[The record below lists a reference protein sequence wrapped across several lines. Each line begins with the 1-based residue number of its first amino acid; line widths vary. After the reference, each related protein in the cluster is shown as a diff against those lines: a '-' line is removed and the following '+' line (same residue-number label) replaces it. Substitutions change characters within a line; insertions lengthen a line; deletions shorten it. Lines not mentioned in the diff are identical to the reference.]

1 MNWKAFEH
9 GWFPVS
15 SLSLYPGISPEPS
28 SKKRFLHESFTLS
41 NSAADT
47 ISARHPLVLCSST
60 VLHHSCPQNLFYPD
74 WDTAHHDW
82 NSLIPERA
90 KWELNGKQLQQKELH
105 LRNRV
110 RLCWSQSHQNWI
122 FPGASWLFF
131 LPAGERKALCDA
143 ENSLSRCP
151 MVGQVIWRIMAR

>member
-1 MNWKAFEH
+1 MNWEAFEH

-15 SLSLYPGISPEPS
+15 SLSLYPGIPPEPS

-60 VLHHSCPQNLFYPD
+60 VLHQICPQNLFYPE
-74 WDTAHHDW
+74 WYTAHHDW

-90 KWELNGKQLQQKELH
+90 KWEMANSSRK
-105 LRNRV
+105 RNYILEMESGCAGVSHIRIEFSQV
-110 RLCWSQSHQNWI
+110 PAGFMGCTCRRKKSFVWCWE
-122 FPGASWLFF
+122 
-131 LPAGERKALCDA
+131 LPAQVPLC
-143 ENSLSRCP
+143 
-151 MVGQVIWRIMAR
+151 GQVIWIIIVR